1 MQFVFQPL
9 VFGFLLVLVPLLVHL
24 INLIRHRKQPWA
36 AMDFLL
42 ESYKKHR
49 RWVLLKQWLLL
60 LSRMLAMAALVA
72 MLAGWIS
79 SNRWLPSWLGQQ
91 VVHHYVLLDD
101 SYSMSD
107 GLEGETAYGE
117 AIEAID
123 AIVRQAALDNA
134 EHRLTLLRWSRCSL
148 ATQSEKGSASMAADF
163 LATSIPKSNEK
174 FLDKIKSTR
183 PTGLELSPE
192 SALSLALPVIEGF
205 RGEQANLYIMSD
217 FRRNQWERP
226 ETLRAALQPL
236 KAAGA
241 EIQLIDCVRHEH
253 ENLSV
258 ALLEPEQ
265 EVWVA
270 GVPLFIEVQ
279 VRNHGQQSVRNVL
292 VKPRTIEYAEG
303 QVKPQLDQPYSGLIT
318 ELAPVII
325 DQIPAGEVATRR
337 FQVLFESP
345 GDHLIEVRLP
355 DDAVATDNVRACTLP
370 LTTGQKVLLI
380 DGDLTR
386 TNAFYLEAALN
397 PGAIARTGLQIDIHS
412 ESFLRDQP
420 DEVLE
425 QYSTIFMLDLPRLDE
440 PSIGKLERY
449 ATGGG
454 GVCFFVGDNADNNF
468 YNERL
473 YQAGQGVFPA
483 EMGDAAVLAETGA
496 DEDLADLQALPHPVF
511 GPLLSSAG
519 SPFRLLRIQR
529 YVEAKLG
536 DTTKPQPNPS
546 DTTIAP
552 IGPEALKQLQAVQIV
567 AKLRNGKPLILDKP
581 FGAGRVMTVMTSL
594 LPNWTSW
601 AQDPTFVVFALRSVG
616 YLGSFRRPEVGV
628 PSGTPWSEEMSL
640 QKYLPELEFLIPTG
654 SGGTRLPVKAL
665 AQADAQ
671 GSDTEIELKGNATLS
686 VFSQD
691 LSEDMIHQLLTPGV
705 IEAWRTDITGN
716 REVSNRAF
724 YALPTEG
731 DLRKPSPSELIA
743 ALRPVAVKHRYA
755 ENLANS
761 MLTAGLVNR
770 DTLLMALLLG
780 LLLLEQA
787 LAYSASFH
795 PPVRKGGLA

>member
-60 LSRMLAMAALVA
+60 LCRMLAMAALVA

-91 VVHHYVLLDD
+91 VVHHYILLDD

-107 GLEGETAYGE
+107 GLEDETAYSS
-117 AIEAID
+117 ALQAID

-134 EHRLTLLRWSRCSL
+134 EHRLTLLRWSRSSL
-148 ATQSEKGSASMAADF
+148 ATQGENGSASMAADF
-163 LATSIPKSNEK
+163 LATSIPKNNEK

-192 SALSLALPVIEGF
+192 SALNLVLPVIEGF
-205 RGEQANLYIMSD
+205 RGEQANLYVMSD
-217 FRRNQWERP
+217 FRRNQWDRP

-253 ENLSV
+253 ENLSI

-279 VRNHGQQSVRNVL
+279 VRNHGLQSARNIL
-292 VKPRTIEYAEG
+292 LKPRTIEYAEG
-303 QVKPQLDQPYSGLIT
+303 QVKPLVDQPYSGVIT

-325 DQIPAGEVATRR
+325 DQIPAGEVASRR

-345 GDHLIEVRLP
+345 GEHLIEVRLP

-386 TNAFYLEAALN
+386 TNAFYMEAALN
-397 PGAIARTGLQIDIHS
+397 PGSIARTGLQIDIHS
-412 ESFLRDQP
+412 ESFLRDET
-420 DEVLE
+420 DEVLA
-425 QYSTIFMLDLPRLDE
+425 QYSAIYMLDLPRLDE
-440 PSIGKLERY
+440 PSIGKLERF
-449 ATGGG
+449 ARNGG
-454 GVCFFVGDNADNNF
+454 GVCFFVGDNADKNF
-468 YNERL
+468 YNEKL
-473 YQAGQGVFPA
+473 FDSGKGIFPA
-483 EMGDAAVLAETGA
+483 ELGDSAPLAETA
-496 DEDLADLQALPHPVF
+496 AEEDLSDMLALPHPVF

-519 SPFRLLRIQR
+519 SPFRMLRIQR
-529 YVEAKLG
+529 YVEAKLP
-536 DTTKPQPNPS
+536 DTSPS
-546 DTTIAP
+546 SSADSQNSAQSAP
-552 IGPEALKQLQAVQIV
+552 LQVV
-567 AKLRNGKPLILDKP
+567 AKLRNGQPFILDKP
-581 FGAGRVMTVMTSL
+581 YGEGRVMTVMTSL

-616 YLGSFRRPEVGV
+616 YLGSFRRPDVGV
-628 PSGTPWSEEMSL
+628 PTGTPWSEEMSL
-640 QKYLPELEFLIPTG
+640 QKYLPELEFLIPAG
-654 SGGTRLPVKAL
+654 SAGTRLPLKSVAKANSE
-665 AQADAQ
+665 ASDANL
-671 GSDTEIELKGNATLS
+671 ELKGSSTLS
-686 VFSQD
+686 VFAQD

-716 REVSNRAF
+716 REVHNRAF
-724 YALPTEG
+724 YALPAEG

-743 ALRPVAVKHRYA
+743 SMRPVSVKHRYA

-770 DTLLMALLLG
+770 DTLLMALLVG

-795 PPVRKGGLA
+795 PPVRKGGLT